1 MRMSFPRAALLTV
14 PLVLGLGLLAGQL
27 SNSGYGN
34 PWFDALA
41 KPAAMPPG
49 WAFGA
54 AWTVLYMLL
63 GLALALLWAADRSP
77 RRSAALGLFLAQL
90 ALNFAWSPVFF
101 GLHMAALALGMI
113 VAIVALT
120 FAAAAASA
128 VVRPAAAWLMLPYLA
143 WLIFATFL
151 NYEIVRLNPG
161 G

>member
-1 MRMSFPRAALLTV
+1 MRKGFPRASLFTV

-34 PWFDALA
+34 PWFDALV

-49 WAFGA
+49 WAFGV
-54 AWTVLYMLL
+54 AWTILYVLL
-63 GLALALLWAADRSP
+63 GLALALLWTAERST
-77 RRSAALGLFLAQL
+77 RRTVALGLFLAQL

-101 GLHMAALALGMI
+101 GLHMAEAALGLI
-113 VAIVALT
+113 VVMVALT
-120 FAAAAASA
+120 FAAVSASA
-128 VVRPAAAWLMLPYLA
+128 IVRPAAAWLKLPYLG
-143 WLIFATFL
+143 WLMFATFL